1 MGYSLLYGL
10 TELDSAEVTAHM
22 GSPASF
28 KNKRVPAN
36 WVELVTLE
44 YKTNIHACV
53 IFQIF
58 IYDIC
63 IYLM

>member
-10 TELDSAEVTAHM
+10 TDLDSTEVTAHM

-44 YKTNIHACV
+44 YKTIIHASS
-53 IFQIF
+53 FK
-58 IYDIC
+58 
-63 IYLM
+63 YLYMISVYI